1 MPVRRRLGG
10 RYIFMKIFVVDKC
23 GWVDVHVGETSV
35 EESLEPID
43 IKNNEYRI
51 INING
56 YMYKWKSDL
65 NTYCGFKLLITD
77 QQDIVLLT
85 KLKANQRLEQFK
97 I

>member
-1 MPVRRRLGG
+1 
-10 RYIFMKIFVVDKC
+10 MKIFVVDKC
-23 GWVDVHVGETSV
+23 GWVDAHVGETSV

-56 YMYKWKSDL
+56 DMYKWEPDL
-65 NTYCGFKLLITD
+65 NTYCGFKLLISD
-77 QQDIVLLT
+77 QQDIVLLN
-85 KLKANQRLEQFK
+85 KLKENQRLEQFK